1 MSNRDYYQNPNNNPY
16 RIRGE
21 QSSPKVQSSSPRAP
35 LDFNEHR
42 ICPACGK
49 IIKITHN
56 FCKFC
61 GVDLAGLQPM
71 QTGDRTVRELAKT
84 ALTDPNAD
92 VRKDAVSTLGEFG
105 EYEVLGMLAYILL
118 NDPDESVRKEAAEEL
133 GDLHHIISLDVLAKA
148 LKDRSPIVRK
158 EAIEGLKKIKEKN
171 KPQKREI
178 MEEPKAEKHDAL
190 ESEEKSK
197 KIDEDEEEVQKRL
210 EKQDE
215 PKFEEQEKEHD
226 ENSLENEDLE
236 IEEDDDEYY
245 KF

>member
-1 MSNRDYYQNPNNNPY
+1 MGNHANYPNPNKNPY
-16 RIRGE
+16 VVKTKANETRD
-21 QSSPKVQSSSPRAP
+21 QSSNKISQI
-35 LDFNEHR
+35 DFDVNR
-42 ICPACGK
+42 ICPSCGK
-49 IIKITHN
+49 VISLKHN

-105 EYEVLGMLAYILL
+105 EYEVLGVLAYILL
-118 NDPDESVRKEAAEEL
+118 NDLDESVRKEAAEEL

-171 KPQKREI
+171 KPQKREFI
-178 MEEPKAEKHDAL
+178 EEPKAEKHEAL

-197 KIDEDEEEVQKRL
+197 KIEVDEEEVQKHL

-215 PKFEEQEKEHD
+215 PKFEEQEKEHNED
-226 ENSLENEDLE
+226 SLENEDLE

-245 KF
+245 KL